1 MRKGSF
7 RVPSFFLVVIAF
19 SLALQYP
26 PSLRLPSMLAAS
38 SLLALVWWACAIRI
52 IQFVQASVTV
62 YGVSGQLQQTL
73 GLDGGGTTSAST
85 TADIPAYTPPA
96 FNTVVLQAPPVPQP
110 PPPTAFSL
118 SLQASTG
125 AGVQGLSIPQ
135 SGSFLGFSV
144 EFSVVNQVGEP
155 APRLHNQTRLLTTR
169 LQWGSTRK

>member
-1 MRKGSF
+1 
-7 RVPSFFLVVIAF
+7 
-19 SLALQYP
+19 
-26 PSLRLPSMLAAS
+26 MLAAS
-38 SLLALVWWACAIRI
+38 SLLALLWWACTCILTLTLPA
-52 IQFVQASVTV
+52 QASVTV

-73 GLDGGGTTSAST
+73 GLDGTTNSTASS

-110 PPPTAFSL
+110 PPPTQFSL
-118 SLQASTG
+118 SLQASTS

-144 EFSVVNQVGEP
+144 EFSVVNQVGER